1 MRWRAE
7 GQDGAIEGGTG
18 GGEGA
23 GVNREPVYHTSTG
36 AEDRPN
42 VCKDIMRNVMSY

>member
-1 MRWRAE
+1 MRWRA
-7 GQDGAIEGGTG
+7 GGCDGATEGTG
-18 GGEGA
+18 GGGGGP
-23 GVNREPVYHTSTG
+23 GVNGEPVYHTSTG